1 VTVPGALTETW
12 QWYVDTTTSL
22 VEARLALASTLR
34 ARHETRMAAYA
45 VSRESSVAARNRDA
59 DTAAA
64 GYEADIID
72 KQAEIAGLSDLT
84 ALLHDAVTAGIDV
97 SSMAAASARE

>member
-1 VTVPGALTETW
+1 MTVPVEMEATW

-22 VEARLALASTLR
+22 VEARLTLASTLR

-45 VSRESSVAARNRDA
+45 ASRESSVAARNRDA

-84 ALLHDAVTAGIDV
+84 TLLHDAVTAGVDV
-97 SSMAAASARE
+97 SAMVAGRE